1 MTKKALPPK
10 KAAAQNSSVTIGQKN
25 SQRVIKEGTPLDHA
39 LKHQAS
45 GHGGQR
51 SAGMSKGVT
60 LNMGDYQ
67 SLRVD
72 CWLSDTVKQGESVED
87 AFQRVGAIID
97 EQLLVQVS
105 ITQKEFE

>member
-1 MTKKALPPK
+1 MVRKVLPLK
-10 KAAAQNSSVTIGQKN
+10 KAAAQNTSVTIGQKN
-25 SQRVIKEGTPLDHA
+25 NQRVIKEGTPLDHA
-39 LKHQAS
+39 LKHNAS
-45 GHGGQR
+45 GQGGLR

-97 EQLLVQVS
+97 EQLLVQVK
-105 ITQKEFE
+105 ITEKEFS

>member
-1 MTKKALPPK
+1 MLKKALPLK
-10 KAAAQNSSVTIGQKN
+10 KAASVNTSVTVGQKN
-25 SQRVIKEGTPLDHA
+25 NQRMIKEGVPLDHA
-39 LKHQAS
+39 LKHKANEQG
-45 GHGGQR
+45 GHR

-97 EQLLVQVS
+97 EQLLVQVK